1 MNIRLTAASKRWL
14 RQHQISESAVLTLAR
29 QRFPGVKEV
38 SLQQARHLLALDVPL
53 ERYGHITVTPETYRR
68 FCHVL
73 ERAGLGAGG
82 EERAYV
88 ALFEEGAPPERAVNL
103 GRDLEAKRL
112 RRRGYY
118 SYDGETEAG
127 PPLSE
132 ILGGAT
138 RDAAD
143 FRVSLQETIRE
154 HGAGY
159 GRDLEAVAEVAAA
172 GGVNSMRAAFAAA
185 GVTRTRAKCRAFAR
199 VVLHLAGPDFTRG
212 RLKTASRAQ
221 VQDYVQR
228 MLGGG
233 GDVS

>member
-38 SLQQARHLLALDVPL
+38 SLQQTRHLLALDVPL

-73 ERAGLGAGG
+73 ERAHLGACG

-112 RRRGYY
+112 RRRGHY
-118 SYDGETEAG
+118 SYDRETESGETLA
-127 PPLSE
+127 E
-132 ILGGAT
+132 ILGGDEQ
-138 RDAAD
+138 DAED
-143 FRVSLQETIRE
+143 FRVILQETIRE